1 MSLNS
6 TRSGGFFYRLNMPI
20 LIPEVKIIRLYG
32 VLGAMFGRVHRLAVD
47 SPQEAIKALCT
58 VIPGLQKF
66 LLESKDRG
74 LTYAIFEGRRNLS
87 KDDLPLS
94 ANGNDIRI
102 APVIIG
108 SKKAGAFQTIL
119 GAVLVVVG
127 VVVGVMTSWT
137 GVGGSIGLGIA
148 MSGASMMLGGVIQ
161 MLSPMQGGLAS
172 RQDPDNKPSYAF
184 GGPVNTIAQGN
195 PVPIL
200 YGKRRI
206 GGAIISAG
214 IYAEDQQ

>member
-1 MSLNS
+1 M
-6 TRSGGFFYRLNMPI
+6 NMMIKDELKTIRVYGPLRKFKALEKG
-20 LIPEVKIIRLYG
+20 LI
-32 VLGAMFGRVHRLAVD
+32 RLAVQT
-47 SPQEAIKALCT
+47 PAEAIKALST
-58 VIPGLQKF
+58 IVPGFQKF
-66 LLESKDRG
+66 LADSKEMG
-74 LTYAIFEGRRNLS
+74 LTFAVFTGKRNIGRDELE
-87 KDDLPLS
+87 L
-94 ANGNDIRI
+94 GCQEEIRI

-108 SKKAGAFQTIL
+108 SKKAGLFQTIL

-127 VVVGVMTSWT
+127 ALTWYTPWGVPL
-137 GVGGSIGLGIA
+137 V

-214 IYAEDQQ
+214 IYAEDQM

>member
-1 MSLNS
+1 
-6 TRSGGFFYRLNMPI
+6 MP
-20 LIPEVKIIRLYG
+20 LVIPEVKTIRLYG
-32 VLGAMFGRVHRLAVD
+32 VLGATFGRIHRLAVD

-58 VIPGLQKF
+58 IIPGFQKF
-66 LLESKDRG
+66 ILESKDRG
-74 LTYAIFEGRRNLS
+74 LTYAIFEGRNNLS
-87 KDDLPLS
+87 KDDLPLL

-108 SKKAGAFQTIL
+108 SKKAGIFQTIL

-127 VVVGVMTSWT
+127 AVMAYMSGGVASPLAAGMM
-137 GVGGSIGLGIA
+137 

>member
-1 MSLNS
+1 M
-6 TRSGGFFYRLNMPI
+6 RMPI
-20 LIPEVKIIRLYG
+20 LIPEIKTIRLYG
-32 VLGAMFGRVHRLAVD
+32 VLGARFGREHRIAVD
-47 SPQEAIKALCT
+47 SPVEAIKALST
-58 VIPGLQKF
+58 IIPGFQQF
-66 LLESKDRG
+66 LLKSKEQG
-74 LTYAIFEGRRNLS
+74 LTYAVFEGKRNLV
-87 KDDLPLS
+87 KEDLFLNS
-94 ANGNDIRI
+94 NGADIRI
-102 APVIIG
+102 APVVIG
-108 SKKAGAFQTIL
+108 SKKAGVFQTIL
-119 GAVLVVVG
+119 GAVMVVVG
-127 VVVGVMTSWT
+127 VAISYFSAGTMSAFGAQLAWA
-137 GVGGSIGLGIA
+137 GGA
-148 MSGASMMLGGVIQ
+148 MMLGGVIQ

>member
-1 MSLNS
+1 
-6 TRSGGFFYRLNMPI
+6 MPI
-20 LIPEVKIIRLYG
+20 IIPEVKTIRLYG
-32 VLGAMFGRVHRLAVD
+32 VLGALFGREHRMAVD
-47 SPQEAIKALCT
+47 SPIEAIKALST
-58 VIPGLQKF
+58 VIPGFQRY
-66 LLESKDRG
+66 LLNSKDMG
-74 LTYAIFEGRRNLS
+74 LTYAVFEGRRNLR

-94 ANGNDIRI
+94 SNGADIRI

-108 SKKAGAFQTIL
+108 SKKAGVFQTIL
-119 GAVLVVVG
+119 GAVMVAVG
-127 VVVGVMTSWT
+127 VITGVMTSWT
-137 GVGGSIGLGIA
+137 GIGGTIGYGLA
-148 MSGASMMLGGVIQ
+148 MSGASMMLGGVVQ

-200 YGKRRI
+200 YGRRRI

>member
-1 MSLNS
+1 
-6 TRSGGFFYRLNMPI
+6 MPI
-20 LIPEVKIIRLYG
+20 LIPEIKTIRLYG
-32 VLGAMFGRVHRLAVD
+32 VLGATFGRIHRLAVD

-58 VIPGLQKF
+58 LIPGFQKF
-66 LLESKDRG
+66 ILESKERG
-74 LTYAIFEGRRNLS
+74 LTFAIFEGRKNLS
-87 KDDLPLS
+87 KDDLTLLS
-94 ANGNDIRI
+94 NGNDIRI
-102 APVIIG
+102 APVVIG
-108 SKKAGAFQTIL
+108 SKKAGVFQTIL
-119 GAVLVVVG
+119 GAVLVAVG
-127 VVVGVMTSWT
+127 AVMTYISG
-137 GVGGSIGLGIA
+137 GVASPLAAGLM
-148 MSGASMMLGGVIQ
+148 MSGASMMLGGVVQ

-200 YGKRRI
+200 YGRRRI

>member
-1 MSLNS
+1 
-6 TRSGGFFYRLNMPI
+6 MPF
-20 LIPEVKIIRLYG
+20 LVPEVKTIRLYG
-32 VLGAMFGRVHRLAVD
+32 VLGTTFGRVHRLAVD

-66 LLESKDRG
+66 ILESKERG
-74 LTYAIFEGRRNLS
+74 LTYTIFEGRRNLS
-87 KDDLPLS
+87 KDDLPLA

-108 SKKAGAFQTIL
+108 SKKAGIFQTIL

-127 VVVGVMTSWT
+127 AVMTYISG
-137 GVGGSIGLGIA
+137 GVASPLAAGMM

>member
-1 MSLNS
+1 
-6 TRSGGFFYRLNMPI
+6 MPT
-20 LIPEVKIIRLYG
+20 LIPEVKKIRLYG
-32 VLGAMFGRVHRLAVD
+32 VLGEKFGRVHPMAVG
-47 SPQEAIKALCT
+47 SPIEALKALSVT
-58 VIPGLQKF
+58 IPGFQKF
-66 LLESKDRG
+66 MLESKEQG
-74 LTYAIFEGRRNLS
+74 LTFAVFEGGRNLT
-87 KDDLPLS
+87 KDDLLMG
-94 ANGNDIRI
+94 ANGRDIRI

-108 SKKAGAFQTIL
+108 SKRAGLFQTIL
-119 GAVLVVVG
+119 GAVLITAAAFAAGGIG
-127 VVVGVMTSWT
+127 VAFAAKGWT
-137 GVGGSIGLGIA
+137 AFAA
-148 MSGASMMLGGVIQ
+148 MSGASMMLGGVVQ